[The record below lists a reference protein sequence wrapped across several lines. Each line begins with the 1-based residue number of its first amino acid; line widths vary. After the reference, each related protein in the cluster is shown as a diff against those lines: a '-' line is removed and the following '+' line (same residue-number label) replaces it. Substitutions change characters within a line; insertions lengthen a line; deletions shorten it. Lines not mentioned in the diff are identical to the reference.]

1 MKSHW
6 QLWGRLYCKQVNTL
20 TALHQLL
27 SAAVHRLHLCLFEWR
42 IVTGT
47 IQTFFKCANLDC
59 ETCPTETFW
68 CIVFHC
74 HHYFLFSFLPAM
86 TVSSAANVFTLW
98 VCVCVYVYVCVCVCV
113 CVLET
118 PIVTRKQHW
127 LLCQVFYVLW
137 SVRGRIL
144 STWYHHNRAVVLPGG
159 RYSHET
165 SQVCTPD
172 QNEGQVQKWTWT
184 HPWVLSAYTCPV
196 LLLARQSSVNVFE
209 LH

>member
-27 SAAVHRLHLCLFEWR
+27 SAAVHRLHLCLFEWW

-113 CVLET
+113 CVCPGDTYCNTEAALT
-118 PIVTRKQHW
+118 T
-127 LLCQVFYVLW
+127 
-137 SVRGRIL
+137 
-144 STWYHHNRAVVLPGG
+144 LPGVLCPLVG
-159 RYSHET
+159 PWTDLVNVIS
-165 SQVCTPD
+165 SQPCCCAAGWVIQSRNIT
-172 QNEGQVQKWTWT
+172 GVHSRSKWG
-184 HPWVLSAYTCPV
+184 PSSKMDVDSPV
-196 LLLARQSSVNVFE
+196 STECLHMSCLVTGSSVIC
-209 LH
+209 